1 MPSQIISLVRN
12 RYDESWAQKQ
22 LTHHI
27 TIKHY
32 KLIKMVGKVLVTGA
46 TGYLASHVINELLQR
61 GYEVVGTVRS
71 LANKEKYAF
80 LYELPHAKERLEMRE
95 ADLLNAESWDE
106 ALKGITSILH
116 VASPIPP
123 GVPKHED

>member
-1 MPSQIISLVRN
+1 M
-12 RYDESWAQKQ
+12 QKYLIQ
-22 LTHHI
+22 YNHQ
-27 TIKHY
+27 KAY
-32 KLIKMVGKVLVTGA
+32 NLIKMIGKVLVTGA

-80 LYELPHAKERLEMRE
+80 LYELPHAKEKLEMRE

-106 ALKGITSILH
+106 ALKGIVSILH

-123 GVPKHED
+123 GIPKH